1 MPRSRP
7 TPELTRTKHEVLSR
21 LCKEQPNSIYT
32 CLFFLP
38 HLNLTDGADFCFNN
52 CLMKRKRKFI
62 ALSLLFVCVA
72 LGGFLFW
79 MYRELRAPVA
89 HDKADKYIEITR
101 GLSPS
106 QIINRLAAEGII
118 KREWPLLAYVKLTGA
133 GARLK
138 AGEYRFPSPISPLA
152 ALKKLEEGEERL
164 SRFTIIEGWSR
175 YEIAAAMARTP
186 ELKLENVDQALALM
200 NDTSAIRDLDP
211 EATNLEGYLYAD
223 TYNFPPDATATSM
236 IAAMVKR
243 FRQQWKPEW
252 TEKARALGLSP
263 REVVTVASLIE
274 TEAKLPE
281 ERPVIASV
289 VYNRLKKNMA
299 LGIDSSVIYAAK
311 LAGKWKNDGKVY
323 RSDLDRQ
330 SPYNTRLNA
339 GLPPGPIASPSLSA
353 LQAALNPAQTDYLY
367 YVREP
372 ARNDGAHNFYNN
384 SADFERG
391 VQALRNWERE
401 RDVRATIN
409 ANQPGQ

>member
-1 MPRSRP
+1 
-7 TPELTRTKHEVLSR
+7 
-21 LCKEQPNSIYT
+21 
-32 CLFFLP
+32 
-38 HLNLTDGADFCFNN
+38 
-52 CLMKRKRKFI
+52 MKRKGKFI
-62 ALSLLFVCVA
+62 ALSLLLFCLAV
-72 LGGFLFW
+72 GGFLLW
-79 MYRELRAPVA
+79 TYQELRAPIA
-89 HDKADKYIEITR
+89 HDKAEKYIEISR

-106 QIINRLAAEGII
+106 QIVNKLASEGII
-118 KREWPLLAYVKLTGA
+118 KHEWPLLAYMKLTGA

-138 AGEYRFPSPISPLA
+138 AGEYRFPSPISPLG

-175 YEIAAAMARTP
+175 FEIAAAMARIP
-186 ELKLENVDQALALM
+186 ELKLESTDQALELM

-211 EATNLEGYLYAD
+211 DAPNLEGYLYAD
-223 TYNFPPDATATSM
+223 TYNFPPDATAASM

-252 TEKARALGLSP
+252 TEKAHALGMTP
-263 REVVTVASLIE
+263 RQIVTIASLIE

-289 VYNRLKKNMA
+289 VYNRLQKNMA
-299 LGIDSSVIYAAK
+299 LGIDSSIIYASK

-323 RSDLDRQ
+323 RSDIDRQ
-330 SPYNTRLNA
+330 SPYNTRLNT

-353 LQAALNPAQTDYLY
+353 LQAALNPSQTDYLY

-372 ARNDGAHNFYNN
+372 ARNDGTHNFYNN
-384 SADFERG
+384 AADFERG

-401 RDVRATIN
+401 RDTHAVEN
-409 ANQPGQ
+409 VNQPAQ